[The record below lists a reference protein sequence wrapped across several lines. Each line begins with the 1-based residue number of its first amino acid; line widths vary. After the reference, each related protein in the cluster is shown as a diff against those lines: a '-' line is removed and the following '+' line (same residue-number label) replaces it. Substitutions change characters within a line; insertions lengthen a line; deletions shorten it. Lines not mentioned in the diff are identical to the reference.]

1 MLYLTAVVEIMF
13 SLALVC
19 LLAGLHKD
27 HLADYCKIWW
37 KDGTQET
44 LNFGGNPDN
53 VTLGLELG

>member
-1 MLYLTAVVEIMF
+1 MF

-44 LNFGGNPDN
+44 LNFGGNPDH